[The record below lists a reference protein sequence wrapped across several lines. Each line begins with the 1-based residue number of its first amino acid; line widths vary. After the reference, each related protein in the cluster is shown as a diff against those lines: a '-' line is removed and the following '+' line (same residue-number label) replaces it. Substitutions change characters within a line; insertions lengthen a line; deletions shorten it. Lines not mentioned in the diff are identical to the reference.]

1 MHANMLERIF
11 LIASSTHRDS
21 SRSPVAKQESC
32 KNRFVTNTSQLS
44 PLHLS
49 RTRFYDSLSI
59 RYGMFARAVVH
70 FTDRKPSPR
79 AVGLEGWA
87 FGQ

>member
-1 MHANMLERIF
+1 MGDDLAWGDDLFRDTGRDRTELMFIYGSRRVRTWRI
-11 LIASSTHRDS
+11 SSRDDS
-21 SRSPVAKQESC
+21 SHSARA
-32 KNRFVTNTSQLS
+32 NI
-44 PLHLS
+44 
-49 RTRFYDSLSI
+49 SI
-59 RYGMFARAVVH
+59 RYGMFARAVVR